1 MVKTMSKNEML
12 GKLDHHII
20 SQSESPI
27 KRYDTTE
34 EALQV
39 IRDFKV
45 DMSTMINTVS
55 DLSLKSRLDNIFN
68 GYIVKLETKI
78 HAFREEIK

>member
-1 MVKTMSKNEML
+1 MSKNEML

-20 SQSESPI
+20 SQSQPTIE
-27 KRYDTTE
+27 RYDPAE

-45 DMSTMINTVS
+45 DMGTMINTVS
-55 DLSLKSRLDNIFN
+55 DSTLKSRLDNIFN

>member
-1 MVKTMSKNEML
+1 MPKNEML

-20 SQSESPI
+20 SQAYPSN
-27 KRYDTTE
+27 KTYDPTE

-55 DLSLKSRLDNIFN
+55 DLTLKSRLDNIFN

>member
-1 MVKTMSKNEML
+1 MPKNEML

-20 SQSESPI
+20 SQAQPSN
-27 KRYDTTE
+27 KTYDPTE

-55 DLSLKSRLDNIFN
+55 DLTLKSRLDNIFN

>member
-1 MVKTMSKNEML
+1 MSKNEML

>member
-1 MVKTMSKNEML
+1 MSKNEML
-12 GKLDHHII
+12 GKLDHHVI
-20 SQSESPI
+20 SQSQPTI
-27 KRYDTTE
+27 GRYDPTE

-45 DMSTMINTVS
+45 DMGTMINTVS
-55 DLSLKSRLDNIFN
+55 DLTLKSRLDNIFN

-78 HAFREEIK
+78 HAFGEEIK